1 MPDTR
6 SIKNALTL
14 SDPQNNSDSVY
25 KPDISVESEN
35 KDVNRHMT
43 YIKQS
48 IKSRLTVCQII
59 LLILNIVGIITFLA
73 IVMSTKNPQNN
84 GILFRNE
91 ILKNDNKVFV
101 FFCRFYDD

>member
-1 MPDTR
+1 MSHTK
-6 SIKNALTL
+6 SIENTL
-14 SDPQNNSDSVY
+14 KISDPQNNSDSVH
-25 KPDISVESEN
+25 KPDIAVEPEN
-35 KDVNRHMT
+35 KDVNRQIT

-73 IVMSTKNPQNN
+73 IVMSIKKQTN

-91 ILKNDNKVFV
+91 I
-101 FFCRFYDD
+101 